1 MIEPTMGRLGSHSPF
16 VAQAFGP
23 ANGRTAALKG
33 CATVAVL
40 GLLTA
45 SCGGSPG
52 AATSRVQAASLSGN
66 ISVDGSSTVV
76 PVSRRMAEAF
86 QQTNPAV
93 HVTVGS
99 SSTSDGFNKLCAGQ
113 VDIADAS
120 RPINAAE
127 EQACRAKNI
136 DFIELPIAFDSL
148 SVVVNPK
155 NTFVSCLTVAELKK
169 MWEPAAEGKV
179 KQWKDIRASFPAE
192 PIALFAPGST
202 SGTFDY
208 FTLAINGTQ
217 GHSRGDYTKS
227 DDDTVLANAVAADP
241 NGLAYFG
248 YAYYREN
255 RETLKLVSI
264 DNGKGCVAPS
274 AETVMDATYEPLSR
288 PIFLY
293 VNATAAAR
301 PEVAA
306 FAQFAISPDHAET
319 VQNVGYVPL
328 PPVTL
333 LNATKHLE
341 MGVKGS
347 IFGGRGAVLGVTAD
361 MFADDDK
368 IKNALVR

>member
-1 MIEPTMGRLGSHSPF
+1 MNLRL
-16 VAQAFGP
+16 
-23 ANGRTAALKG
+23 TKYLAATI
-33 CATVAVL
+33 AL
-40 GLLTA
+40 GVSA
-45 SCGGSPG
+45 AGCGGSQG
-52 AATSRVQAASLSGN
+52 AATASVQAASLAGN

-86 QQTNPAV
+86 QQANPAV

-120 RPINAAE
+120 RPINTGE

-155 NTFVSCLTVAELKK
+155 NTFVDCLTVAELRK

-179 KQWKDIRASFPAE
+179 KQWKDVRSSFPAE

-227 DDDTVLANAVAADP
+227 DDDTVLANGVATDP

-248 YAYYREN
+248 YAYYRAN

-264 DNGKGCVAPS
+264 DNGHGCVAPT

-301 PEVAA
+301 PEVSA
-306 FAQFAISPDHAET
+306 FASFAISPDHAKT
-319 VQNVGYVPL
+319 VQEVGYVPL

-333 LNATKHLE
+333 LNATKHLAT
-341 MGVKGS
+341 GVTGS
-347 IFGGRGAVLGVTAD
+347 IFGGRGAVLGVTPD
-361 MFADDDK
+361 MFTDDEK
-368 IKNALVR
+368 VKSALVR